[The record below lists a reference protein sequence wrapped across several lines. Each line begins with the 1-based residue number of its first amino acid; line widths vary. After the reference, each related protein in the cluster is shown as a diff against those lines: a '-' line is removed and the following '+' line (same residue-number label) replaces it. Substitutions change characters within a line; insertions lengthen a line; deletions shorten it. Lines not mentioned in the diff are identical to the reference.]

1 MQTATFIEQPQEIY
15 ITFISFLHKK
25 EISRVY
31 MEKKYFD
38 TLKGQKTL
46 SNNKDRKSVIERK
59 YILTLQHIF
68 SFDHRFP
75 IFVV

>member
-31 MEKKYFD
+31 SEKKKVFQYFEGAED
-38 TLKGQKTL
+38 FIKQQ
-46 SNNKDRKSVIERK
+46 R
-59 YILTLQHIF
+59 
-68 SFDHRFP
+68 
-75 IFVV
+75 